1 MVLLTEFCMMKMMTN
16 QESNAQPIF
25 ILIRPQMGENIGAV
39 ARAMSNFGL
48 SELRIV
54 APRDG
59 WPNKKASEMA
69 AGGLS
74 IIENAK
80 IYDDFASSMADI
92 HVAYATTA
100 RPRDMVKRLLPPEIA
115 MQEATKLANSAKI
128 AFVFGP
134 ERTGLENGEIT
145 LCDNI
150 ISIATAH
157 ENPSL
162 NLAQC
167 SVIIGYEWLKASSE
181 FSASV
186 IASDC
191 KERGNL
197 ENYKSWIASACLVSD
212 EPATK
217 QHFFEMFKQ
226 LEDYLDKCEY
236 FRTEHKKTI
245 MWQNLRNMFL
255 HGGAWN
261 EQEIRTFRGM
271 IRALWERNP

>member
-16 QESNAQPIF
+16 QESNAQPVF

-80 IYDDFASSMADI
+80 IYPDFASSMADI

-100 RPRDMVKRLLPPEIA
+100 RPRDMVKRALPPEIA
-115 MQEATKLANSAKI
+115 MQEVASIHQASKV

-134 ERTGLENGEIT
+134 ERTGIENEEIT
-145 LCDNI
+145 LCDSIINI
-150 ISIATAH
+150 PTST
-157 ENPSL
+157 ENSSL
-162 NLAQC
+162 NLAQS
-167 SVIIGYEWLKASSE
+167 SVILGYEWVKASSE
-181 FSASV
+181 KVKIRSQN
-186 IASDC
+186 IA
-191 KERGNL
+191 E
-197 ENYKSWIASACLVSD
+197 
-212 EPATK
+212 K

-226 LEDYLDKCEY
+226 IENYLDKAEY
-236 FRTEHKKTI
+236 FRTPHKKAI

-271 IRALWERNP
+271 IRALWEYRS